1 MTPTNYFKAG
11 RAIVPFEEST
21 ASAVRLAFTIA
32 ESLARRH
39 RAQVA
44 VCYPVVHPGR
54 WSEVPAVLS
63 RDVLPVVHAFV
74 PRREPLDFVPFGE
87 GGCL

>member
-1 MTPTNYFKAG
+1 MTPTNYLKAG

-54 WSEVPAVLS
+54 WSEVPAVVVGG
-63 RDVLPVVHAFV
+63 VLNTVCSCYMSVIFIP
-74 PRREPLDFVPFGE
+74 
-87 GGCL
+87 